1 MQRGSIFVYPMSGTG
16 SGFRRLILGLCTAA
30 CLAHAAEPRWI
41 RVNSSHFQVVTDGD
55 QKQGHEVV
63 ARFEQMRSTF
73 GQLLMRSHVNLPEPV
88 EIIALR
94 SEEEYSAVVPARPAP
109 LLSDGF
115 FVPGED
121 RYYFVLNLAKSESW
135 RAVSYDFAKMLLNYN
150 YPPVQPWFDEGF
162 AQYFSSLRLGRT
174 VEIGGEPVST
184 AERNNPFIPILGSA
198 SWNAMAPLLARANQP
213 TDATFAAESWLV
225 MHYLINQNKLEQT
238 GTYFDLVE
246 NQKLAP
252 EQAIQQAY
260 SMSATQFDQAVKSYC
275 QSLLPL
281 LQAPAPTG
289 KNIAPRPP
297 GQAPSL
303 AADEEIGSSM
313 QELPEAVGPALVAE
327 MATRL
332 PERRSQA
339 VNQLSTMVN
348 QPKTDNSVAHRAL
361 AFAYMQTGKAEDAA
375 AQLSEAGELDPK
387 DPWLHFYSA
396 LIKFRQAQA
405 SGTEIEGLANMMQ
418 DLKAVLDWNP
428 EFAEADNMLGLA
440 RVEGGGLNS
449 AMQSM
454 RAAMQLSP
462 RNQQYQL
469 NMAKIYMAAKKW
481 DAAEAMLKRL
491 ASSSDTKI
499 AQAARQQ
506 LDVLPTL
513 QKYGVASQPNAG
525 STQPAPAPA
534 SSAPAATTSA
544 SSAPSVK
551 ASPAPPAAAQPVSE
565 EQNDEL
571 SVEDQSIP
579 RIDRRPVQFAKGR
592 LVSVDCSQAPVAI
605 VTFSTGAKT
614 MKLRT
619 ENCKALLLINAD
631 QFSCNWANRAA
642 SVNYKAGGKSDGDLV
657 SLELH

>member
-1 MQRGSIFVYPMSGTG
+1 M
-16 SGFRRLILGLCTAA
+16 FRVVSSSRRFALSLCAIGVMA
-30 CLAHAAEPRWI
+30 VPIAHAAEPRWI

-63 ARFEQMRSTF
+63 ARFEQMRSAF
-73 GQLLMRSHVNLPEPV
+73 GQLLMRSRVNLPEPV
-88 EIIALR
+88 DILALR
-94 SEEEYSAVVPARPAP
+94 SEEDYSAVVPARPDP

-121 RYYFVLNLAKSESW
+121 RYYFVLNLGKSESW

-198 SWNAMAPLLARANQP
+198 SWNAMAPLLAPANQP

-238 GTYFDLVE
+238 GIYFDLVE
-246 NQKLAP
+246 NQKLPP

-275 QSLLPL
+275 QLLLPL

-289 KNIAPRPP
+289 KNIAPRPS

-327 MATRL
+327 MAIRL

-348 QPKTDNSVAHRAL
+348 QPKMDNSVAHRAL
-361 AFAYMQTGKAEDAA
+361 AFAYLQTGNTEDAT

-387 DPWLHFYSA
+387 DPWLHFYLA

-440 RVEGGGLNS
+440 RVQGGGLNS

-513 QKYGVASQPNAG
+513 QKYGVAPQPNAG

-534 SSAPAATTSA
+534 SSAPAATTAASSA
-544 SSAPSVK
+544 SSVK
-551 ASPAPPAAAQPVSE
+551 TPPATPSPAQPARE
-565 EQNDEL
+565 EKNDEL
-571 SVEDQSIP
+571 SVEDQSVP
-579 RIDRRPVQFAKGR
+579 QIDRRPVQYAKGR
-592 LVSVDCSQAPVAI
+592 LIAVDCSQAPIAI
-605 VTFSTGAKT
+605 VTFFTGAKT

-619 ENCKALLLINAD
+619 ENYKALTLIDVD